1 MAYKKNNPILRGKN
15 IYTKIDTIVKKEYI
29 DTIQNEELIIILR
42 SMRDYCSDFMRYLT
56 KNEIE
61 KESINSVAE
70 TVDIA
75 EAFMFTCDELT
86 CLYEYPNVWTIYLY
100 YLSLYCELSRNVE
113 EGIDSV
119 CDSVIETVNSKIN

>member
-15 IYTKIDTIVKKEYI
+15 IYTKIDTIIKKEYL

-70 TVDIA
+70 TIDTV
-75 EAFMFTCDELT
+75 EAFMFTCDELI
-86 CLYEYPNVWTIYLY
+86 CLYEYPNVWTIYLC

-113 EGIDSV
+113 DGIDSV
-119 CDSVIETVNSKIN
+119 CDSVIETVNSKMN

>member
-15 IYTKIDTIVKKEYI
+15 IYTKIDTIIKKEYL

-56 KNEIE
+56 KNEID
-61 KESINSVAE
+61 KEDITSVTN
-70 TVDIA
+70 TVDTV

-86 CLYEYPNVWTIYLY
+86 SLYEYPNVWTIYLCY
-100 YLSLYCELSRNVE
+100 ISLYCELSRNVE
-113 EGIDSV
+113 DGIDSV
-119 CDSVIETVNSKIN
+119 CDLVIETVNSKIN

>member
-15 IYTKIDTIVKKEYI
+15 IYNKIDTLIKKEYL

-70 TVDIA
+70 TIDIA

-86 CLYEYPNVWTIYLY
+86 CLYEYHNVWTIYLC
-100 YLSLYCELSRNVE
+100 YLSLYCELSRNIE

>member
-15 IYTKIDTIVKKEYI
+15 IYTKIDTIIKKEYL
-29 DTIQNEELIIILR
+29 DTIQSEELIIILR

-70 TVDIA
+70 TIDTV
-75 EAFMFTCDELT
+75 EAFMFTCDELI
-86 CLYEYPNVWTIYLY
+86 CLYEYPNVWTIYLC

-113 EGIDSV
+113 DGIDSV
-119 CDSVIETVNSKIN
+119 CDSVIETVNSKMN